1 MIVASS
7 QYKEIMKRPMRNR
20 AYLSIGVGVISQ
32 EAQNDAVAS
41 GSFDAESKYDRVF
54 KDKKDYNE
62 YACYDE
68 NFWTADGTMLFAPR
82 NHSNNIEN
90 GIITSGNVRVD
101 FGNTYNI
108 RGLTV
113 NFGSSYPTSLKI
125 TTSSGSEYT
134 YSNNQSIF
142 SCDTIFGDISYIII
156 TPITMVG
163 GNQKMRIHTIL
174 LGVGLSFTNVNI
186 QKATQNQSISPI
198 TSEISFKN
206 FTVTIFDTE
215 NLFNVED
222 SNSYIDYL
230 ETEQPLTFSYGLEL
244 DNGTIEWLDSQ
255 RLYLSDWQSTK
266 GQMTFKAVDKLT
278 QMNDKYT
285 LGNTIHTRTAYA
297 EAVSILTDLGL
308 EPDDYEI
315 DEYLQDVT
323 LVNPMP
329 EAKHSECLQLLA
341 NACRSVVYQDNEGKI
356 VIRTNFARVIDP
368 TDIQV
373 SASSG
378 TAWSLLTNLFTGAD
392 VTYADL
398 SENFYKVNDTMFML
412 PADNQY
418 LTSTGYVSAELSSE
432 TGYFTNNPY
441 VTFTFQEAYRF
452 YSLNCNFG
460 GNPPKEIIIH
470 TYLNNTLVEDVPFND
485 LESENVLFHNFE
497 LFNKLTIEFIR
508 TEPYNRIILNKFNF
522 SELSDY
528 ELTRNDMLN
537 NPNGYKETLVKN
549 INVKVFTFE
558 NDEHNKPKVVE
569 DNVYYTNQLNTVG
582 NNIEVQNQLINT
594 LAWAESI
601 SEWLKTYYNNN
612 IYYDVNY
619 RGEPRISATDI
630 IKMESEVIDNLEVEV
645 TDVRL
650 DFNGAFKGTLL
661 LHKYS

>member
-1 MIVASS
+1 MIVASN

-68 NFWTADGTMLFAPR
+68 DFWTADGTMLFAPR

-108 RGLTV
+108 RGLTI

-125 TTSSGSEYT
+125 TTSSGNEYT

-174 LGVGLSFTNVNI
+174 LGVGLTFTNDDI
-186 QKATQNQSISPI
+186 LKSTENQSISPI

-244 DNGTIEWLDSQ
+244 DNGTIEWLDSR

-297 EAVSILTDLGL
+297 EAVSILSDLGL

-373 SASSG
+373 TASSG

-432 TGYFTNNPY
+432 TGYFTSNPY
-441 VTFTFQEAYRF
+441 VTFTFQEPHQY

-460 GNPPKEIIIH
+460 GYAPKEIIIY
-470 TYLNNTLVEDVPFND
+470 TYLNNTLVQNIPFND
-485 LESENVLFHNFE
+485 LENENVLFYNFKP
-497 LFNKLTIEFIR
+497 FDKLTIEFIK

-594 LAWAESI
+594 LAWAETV

-650 DFNGAFKGTLL
+650 DFNGAFKGTLS

>member
-68 NFWTADGTMLFAPR
+68 DFWTADGTMLFAPR

-174 LGVGLSFTNVNI
+174 LGVGLSFTNVDI

-244 DNGTIEWLDSQ
+244 DNGTIEWLDNQ

-278 QMNDKYT
+278 QMNDKYI

-297 EAVSILTDLGL
+297 EAVSILSDLGL

-485 LESENVLFHNFE
+485 LKNENVLFHNFE
-497 LFNKLTIEFIR
+497 PFNKLTIEFVR
-508 TEPYNRIILNKFNF
+508 TEPYNRVILNKLNF

-537 NPNGYKETLVKN
+537 DPNGYKDTLVKN

-650 DFNGAFKGTLL
+650 DFNGAFKGTLS

>member
-68 NFWTADGTMLFAPR
+68 DFWTADGTMLFAPR
-82 NHSNNIEN
+82 NHSNNVEN

-108 RGLTV
+108 RGLTI

-125 TTSSGSEYT
+125 TTSSGNEYT

-174 LGVGLSFTNVNI
+174 LGVGLSFTNVDI

-230 ETEQPLTFSYGLEL
+230 ETEQPLTFAYGLEL

-255 RLYLSDWQSTK
+255 RLYLSDWQSAK

-323 LVNPMP
+323 LLNPMP

-356 VIRTNFARVIDP
+356 VIRTNFARVVDP
-368 TDIQV
+368 TDIQIN
-373 SASSG
+373 ASSG
-378 TAWSLLTNLFTGAD
+378 TDWSLLTNLFTGAD

-432 TGYFTNNPY
+432 TGYFTSNPY

-460 GNPPKEIIIH
+460 GNPPKEIIVH

-485 LESENVLFHNFE
+485 LKNENVLFHNFE
-497 LFNKLTIEFIR
+497 PFNKLTIEFVR

-537 NPNGYKETLVKN
+537 NPNGYKDTLVKN

-650 DFNGAFKGTLL
+650 DFNGAFKGTLS